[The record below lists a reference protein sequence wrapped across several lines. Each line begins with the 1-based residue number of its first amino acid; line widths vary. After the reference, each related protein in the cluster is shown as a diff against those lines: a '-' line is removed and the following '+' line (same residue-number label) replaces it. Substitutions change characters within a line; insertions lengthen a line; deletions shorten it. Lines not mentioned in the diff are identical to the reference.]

1 MSQASPSPPP
11 RRLVRSTRHKM
22 LAGVCGGVGEYM
34 DLDPTVVRVVYVL
47 VTVFTALVP
56 GLLAYVIMIFLVPR
70 DDEVQT
76 A

>member
-1 MSQASPSPPP
+1 MSQASPSSAP

-34 DLDPTVVRVVYVL
+34 DIDPTVVRVVYVL

-70 DDEVQT
+70 DDEIS
-76 A
+76 

>member
-1 MSQASPSPPP
+1 
-11 RRLVRSTRHKM
+11 M

-34 DLDPTVVRVVYVL
+34 DIDPTAVRVVYVL

-70 DDEVQT
+70 DDE
-76 A
+76 ARAA

>member
-1 MSQASPSPPP
+1 MSQASPSSAP

-34 DLDPTVVRVVYVL
+34 DIDPTVVRVVYVL

-56 GLLAYVIMIFLVPR
+56 GLLAYVIMFFLVPR
-70 DDEVQT
+70 DDEIS
-76 A
+76 